1 MKNRNSQTFYQHGVI
16 QPGFNKNNRTR
27 FFELC
32 RSSLGSDFES
42 WLKNPN
48 YRDVEKLA
56 HTSIYGKS
64 SATYQPRKALEL
76 QVCFL
81 LQAPRQ
87 LKNHNSNRRYSYEQA
102 VASAIDAGVITG
114 DQQLSWR

>member
-1 MKNRNSQTFYQHGVI
+1 MKNQNGQTFYQHGVI
-16 QPGFNKNNRTR
+16 QPGFTKNNRTR

-32 RSSLGSDFES
+32 RASLGNNFND
-42 WLKNPN
+42 WIKNPN

-64 SATYQPRKALEL
+64 LTTYQPRKALEL

-81 LQAPRQ
+81 IQAPKQ
-87 LKNHNSNRRYSYEQA
+87 LKNRGKRQMSYEQA
-102 VASAIDAGVITG
+102 VTSAIDAGVVTG
-114 DQQLSWR
+114 DQQLAWR

>member
-16 QPGFNKNNRTR
+16 QSEFTKNNRTR

-32 RSSLGSDFES
+32 RSTLGTNFDQ

-48 YRDVEKLA
+48 YREVEKLA
-56 HTSIYGKS
+56 HTVIYEKS
-64 SATYQPRKALEL
+64 LSTYKPRKALEL

-81 LQAPRQ
+81 LQAPKQ
-87 LKNHNSNRRYSYEQA
+87 LKNLKSKRRGAYEQA

-114 DQQLSWR
+114 DQALSWR